1 MHTMIPGF
9 VESKST
15 LNFKGN
21 FIQNHMW
28 TRIFAFNL
36 IYLFEDNL
44 KKHNEESQVEE
55 SKRIY

>member
-36 IYLFEDNL
+36 IYLFDDNL
-44 KKHNEESQVEE
+44 KK
-55 SKRIY
+55 I